1 VSDADLT
8 ALDVG
13 ALADVLQ
20 RRAASS
26 EEVVRACLA
35 RIETLNGTLAAF
47 ITVCGEAAI
56 RAARRADRELAR
68 GRSRGPLH
76 GVPFAVKDAL
86 WTKGLRTTNGSRLFE
101 DFVPAED
108 ATVVARLRAAGAVLL
123 GKLNMMEI
131 GFGPTL
137 HPPFGVPRNPWNL
150 ERTTGGSS
158 SGSASAVAARL
169 VPLTLGADT
178 GGSVRLPAALCGVV
192 GLKPTRGRV
201 SLHGLMGIHP
211 PFDSAGPLA
220 ATASGC
226 ALALAAIAGPDRK
239 DPTTARATVDDYAA
253 ALGQDLA
260 GVRIGVLREL
270 MESGLLQPEV
280 RAIVAGAV
288 TALAQAGARLDEV
301 SIPLIAHASAIYVA
315 IAEPEAAARFRP
327 HLLTRPRDIDV
338 LPRRRLLAAS
348 LVPASV
354 IPGARRLGERLRAQ
368 VDEALRAVD
377 VLVSPATPSAAT
389 PIATARRIESQE
401 EAWTAAVA
409 GRSLFTNPFN
419 ITGHPALSVPCG
431 FTAEQLPVGLQ
442 VIARHYREADVLRVA
457 AAYEAITPWRDRRP
471 EIQPRAGVMPSSE
484 LPRPS

>member
-1 VSDADLT
+1 VTDADLT

-13 ALADVLQ
+13 ALADVLR

-26 EEVVRACLA
+26 EEVVRACLE
-35 RIETLNGTLAAF
+35 RIESLNGTLAAF
-47 ITVCGEAAI
+47 ITVCAQAAL

-68 GRSRGPLH
+68 DRSRGPLH

-137 HPPFGVPRNPWNL
+137 DPPFGIPRNPWNL

-178 GGSVRLPAALCGVV
+178 GGSIRLPAALCGVV

-226 ALALAAIAGPDRK
+226 ALALAAIAGLDRK
-239 DPTTARATVDDYAA
+239 DPTTTRTAVDDYAGA
-253 ALGQDLA
+253 ISQGLA
-260 GVRIGVLREL
+260 GARIGVVREL
-270 MESGLLQPEV
+270 MESAQLQPEV
-280 RAIVAGAV
+280 RAIVALAV
-288 TALAQAGARLDEV
+288 TELEKAGARVDEV

-315 IAEPEAAARFRP
+315 IAEPAAAAGFRSY
-327 HLLTRPRDIDV
+327 LLTRSRDIDV

-348 LVPASV
+348 LIPASV
-354 IPGARRLGERLRAQ
+354 IPGAQRLGERLCVQ

-377 VLVSPATPSAAT
+377 VLVSPVTPSAAT
-389 PIATARRIESQE
+389 PIATTRRIESRE
-401 EAWTAAVA
+401 EAWTATVG

-431 FTAEQLPVGLQ
+431 FTAERLPVGLQ
-442 VIARHYREADVLRVA
+442 VIGRHYREADVLRVA
-457 AAYEAITPWRDRRP
+457 AAYEAITSWHDRGTR
-471 EIQPRAGVMPSSE
+471 ESVASRQ
-484 LPRPS
+484 